1 MAARGIRKSIAERQ
15 AEKERAKKKKKTTEK
30 LLIGAAAVTTAS
42 AMVAAIYAA
51 CRSMDKEKKA
61 SADGRKNEEA

>member
-1 MAARGIRKSIAERQ
+1 MAARGIRKSLTERI
-15 AEKERAKKKKKTTEK
+15 AEKEKAQKRKKTTEK

-51 CRSMDKEKKA
+51 CKAMEKDKA
-61 SADGRKNEEA
+61 HADAEVQEEE

>member
-1 MAARGIRKSIAERQ
+1 MAARGIRKTLAERQ
-15 AEKERAKKKKKTTEK
+15 AEKERAKAKKKTTDK

-51 CRSMDKEKKA
+51 CRAMDKEKKA
-61 SADGRKNEEA
+61 DPAGRK